1 MERQLFV
8 INPVMANDEKQNQ
21 KMISQ
26 VCLLSV
32 EKLDKLKLFQCDN
45 CSKVFKA
52 RHQLEKHIE
61 IHINHCSWF
70 GCDYQCNRRTD
81 LKNHERLH
89 YNQPFKCYISSCDIS
104 FAAIHDF
111 YNHLKSHSSYI
122 QNEPHSQNKVKIS
135 YIIIDEPKIIVG
147 SHLNQSESQVQ
158 ENGADN
164 MEVDHLQQIEVDHLQ
179 QIDLQNQS
187 FRSPPK
193 EKEKEKEKYV
203 RCNWT
208 GCRRIMSISLYTE
221 HMNEH
226 KKHDSM
232 KSSSSEINDS
242 IDNISLSEN
251 QHNSKRR
258 KSEDNQSQYQFVIS
272 K

>member
-1 MERQLFV
+1 MVSPLFISNKHMKRQLFV
-8 INPVMANDEKQNQ
+8 INPVMASDKKQNQ
-21 KMISQ
+21 KIISQ
-26 VCLLSV
+26 VCLLSM
-32 EKLDKLKLFQCDN
+32 EKLNKLRLFQCDN

-81 LKNHERLH
+81 LQNHERLH

-104 FAAIHDF
+104 FSAIHDF

-122 QNEPHSQNKVKIS
+122 QNQPHSQNKVNIS
-135 YIIIDEPKIIVG
+135 YITIDQPKIIVG
-147 SHLNQSESQVQ
+147 SHFNQSESQVQ
-158 ENGADN
+158 TNGAVDT
-164 MEVDHLQQIEVDHLQ
+164 EVNHLEQMN
-179 QIDLQNQS
+179 LQNQS
-187 FRSPPK
+187 FTSPP
-193 EKEKEKEKYV
+193 KEKEKEKYV

-208 GCRRIMSISLYTE
+208 GCRKIMSISLYTE
-221 HMNEH
+221 HMNQH
-226 KKHDSM
+226 KKRNSIE
-232 KSSSSEINDS
+232 SPSSEINNSIDS
-242 IDNISLSEN
+242 ISLNEN

-258 KSEDNQSQYQFVIS
+258 KSENHQIDIS